1 MTLTIL
7 FKLLKAAW
15 PILAVVIS
23 LILFKQNMNL
33 RELNEQLKDTA
44 NVLRHD
50 NETYKNELGQNVT
63 VVNEYV
69 AQISDLEHSMDSL
82 EQEVFK
88 AVHSSKLKPK
98 EIKEVIV
105 IKTETVNIG
114 RLDTFYI
121 DSIPTLI
128 FDDGYLHA
136 EITKDS
142 FRYQYT
148 ESITILRAARK
159 VPRTFFLWKWLGFK
173 KKIDRDLIEI
183 VTANSHTKVKSKFV
197 KLDDC

>member
-197 KLDDC
+197 KLDD

>member
-23 LILFKQNMNL
+23 LILFKQNMTL

-44 NVLRHD
+44 NVLRHE

-197 KLDDC
+197 KLDD